1 MRARPARAAAAPR
14 RGRRRGAPARQTV
27 LSDLLRSA
35 DTMIGRRSMI
45 FVVSD
50 FISAPGWEETL
61 GRLARRHE
69 VLAVRLY
76 DPLELKLPD
85 VGLVTIEDAE
95 SGEQLFVDTNDAAF
109 RARFEA
115 LAERHEAG
123 LRAALAKAGVDTL
136 ELATDDD
143 LLAALLRY
151 VALRRQRLR
160 MSPGVHLPA
169 HLRHAAAP
177 VPTDEANDEIPVA

>member
-1 MRARPARAAAAPR
+1 
-14 RGRRRGAPARQTV
+14 
-27 LSDLLRSA
+27 
-35 DTMIGRRSMI
+35 MIGRRSMI

-50 FISAPGWEETL
+50 FISAPGWEDAL
-61 GRLARRHE
+61 GRLSRRHE

-95 SGEQLFVDTNDAAF
+95 SGEQLFVDTSDAAF

-115 LAERHEAG
+115 LAERHEAD
-123 LRAALAKAGVDTL
+123 LRVALAKAGVDTL

-160 MSPGVHLPA
+160 MNHGVHLPA
-169 HLRHAAAP
+169 QLRHATLP
-177 VPTDEANDEIPVA
+177 VPTDEANDEVPVA